1 MVCAR
6 SICDLKI
13 QSHTIEKSAERL
25 PLIVRAHL
33 ERHAVG
39 TRRERTAGEVGD
51 SPVRVGFAGA
61 LRHVLL
67 AA

>member
-1 MVCAR
+1 MVFAR
-6 SICDLKI
+6 SIRDLKI
-13 QSHTIEKSAERL
+13 QGHTIEKRGERL

-39 TRRERTAGEVGD
+39 ARRERTAGEVRD

-67 AA
+67 AV